1 MASSNSSPTSLGL
14 FSSSDYKISS
24 LAIVTSAGQS
34 VDIRNIMLELNI
46 YEDVFSPVITGDVTI
61 GDGAD
66 IISTYMLHGN
76 EFLLVDVDKPTLN
89 KPIQKIFRIYKIS
102 DRKFGTASLQNYTLY
117 FCSEELLLSTQLLVS
132 KSYKGLR
139 IDQMVNDLLVNKLQV
154 NPNKISN
161 GIFSQTQTN
170 FDIIIPR
177 MQPLE
182 AIQWLTPR
190 AYNNNQNLWF
200 FFENKD
206 GFNFT
211 SYENLISK
219 QTYNSYSRS
228 AKLTDNVTDNFNSFN
243 FITVVEDFDI
253 VKAMRMGSYNS
264 TLFVLDLVNR
274 SFSSTNFNITQLQK
288 SAMLNGNLPV
298 NQLQDRLGYSL
309 TSADQSMLKFVASSD
324 SDPTFNPALYKNWL
338 PQTIVRLG
346 HIHSFKIIVSIP
358 GDMLMKAGSVINV
371 IIPKMQTQTSATNND
386 PMRTG
391 NYFVSGVHHKFTAD
405 IMTSILELLSD
416 SVATAL
422 PSAQQNLPAVTTILD
437 Y

>member
-211 SYENLISK
+211 SYENLIS
-219 QTYNSYSRS
+219 
-228 AKLTDNVTDNFNSFN
+228 
-243 FITVVEDFDI
+243 
-253 VKAMRMGSYNS
+253 
-264 TLFVLDLVNR
+264 
-274 SFSSTNFNITQLQK
+274 
-288 SAMLNGNLPV
+288 
-298 NQLQDRLGYSL
+298 
-309 TSADQSMLKFVASSD
+309 
-324 SDPTFNPALYKNWL
+324 
-338 PQTIVRLG
+338 
-346 HIHSFKIIVSIP
+346 
-358 GDMLMKAGSVINV
+358 
-371 IIPKMQTQTSATNND
+371 
-386 PMRTG
+386 
-391 NYFVSGVHHKFTAD
+391 
-405 IMTSILELLSD
+405 
-416 SVATAL
+416 
-422 PSAQQNLPAVTTILD
+422 
-437 Y
+437 